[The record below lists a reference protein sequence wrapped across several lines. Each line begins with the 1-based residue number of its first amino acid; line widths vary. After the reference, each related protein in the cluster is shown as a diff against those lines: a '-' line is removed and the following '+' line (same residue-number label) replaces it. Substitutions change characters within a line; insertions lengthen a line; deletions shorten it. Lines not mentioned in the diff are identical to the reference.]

1 MELVHRHFFKITLLP
16 LSASDSVKCY
26 EDLLARY
33 LRQLQKVF
41 DRPEKFM
48 DKEGDEVK
56 TELEFKVYEIMREA
70 FEVFFPTPDKSL
82 QSN

>member
-1 MELVHRHFFKITLLP
+1 
-16 LSASDSVKCY
+16 
-26 EDLLARY
+26 
-33 LRQLQKVF
+33 
-41 DRPEKFM
+41 M